1 MWYKT
6 KSKNKKYFCRYC
18 LQCPSN
24 KKVLKEY
31 KDVYLKINGKQNVKL
46 KSRSITFKNYHK
58 QLPASLKT
66 YVDFECNVKKDK
78 SSSDRGDNA
87 SYTEDMSIHILWA
100 VCFDD
105 NFIKSVVLYRGKNVF
120 NNFIEVI
127 FKEYEYLKKLFNTNL
142 VTSVEDKQN
151 ISTE

>member
-1 MWYKT
+1 M
-6 KSKNKKYFCRYC
+6 
-18 LQCPSN
+18 
-24 KKVLKEY
+24 KEY
-31 KDVYLKINGKQNVKL
+31 KDVYLEINGKQNVKL

-87 SYTEDMSIHILWA
+87 SYTEDMSIHNPCSFA
-100 VCFDD
+100 YRVVCFDD
-105 NFIKSVVLYRGKNVF
+105 NFIKSIVLYRGKNVF

-127 FKEYEYLKKLFNTNL
+127 LEEYEYFKKLFNTNL
-142 VTSVEDKQN
+142 VMSVEDKQN